1 MVLVLLALSKIGG
14 VWRRGSRRVTI
25 KIVSIYGEFFLEINY
40 GDVDEEGSAPA
51 RQKPVW
57 H

>member
-40 GDVDEEGSAPA
+40 VDEEGSAPA